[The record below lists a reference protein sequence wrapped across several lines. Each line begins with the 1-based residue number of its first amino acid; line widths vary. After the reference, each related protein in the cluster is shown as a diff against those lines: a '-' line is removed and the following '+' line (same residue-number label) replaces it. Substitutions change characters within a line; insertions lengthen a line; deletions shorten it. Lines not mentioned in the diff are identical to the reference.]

1 MDPDRSIEEL
11 KDAALEMVCK
21 MRKECH
27 LRSVAVG
34 WINEK
39 KLNCPLNTISL
50 KTQVQ
55 EVVEV
60 QKSDRVC
67 QVMTSVVEICDNY
80 LKLTTY
86 NNVWSG

>member
-1 MDPDRSIEEL
+1 MT
-11 KDAALEMVCK
+11 
-21 MRKECH
+21 
-27 LRSVAVG
+27 VG

-39 KLNCPLNTISL
+39 KLNCSENTISL

-80 LKLTTY
+80 LQVLTFQCLARLICPTSSDWMLEMQIQRQRGV
-86 NNVWSG
+86 N